1 MRLSLALILA
11 LSPLAIST
19 LAAAQEVDCEN
30 AMAQVDLTFCAE
42 QDWVAVDADLNEA
55 YQAAMA
61 MMKDIDAG
69 LPKDQQG
76 AATYLREG
84 QRAWIS
90 FRDASCA
97 AEGYIMHGG
106 SGEPMLIYGCY
117 ARLTEARAADLWR
130 VTEEY

>member
-1 MRLSLALILA
+1 MRLLFALILA
-11 LSPLAIST
+11 FPT
-19 LAAAQEVDCEN
+19 LAGAQEVDCEN
-30 AMAQVDLTFCAE
+30 AVAQVEMTYCAE
-42 QDWVAVDADLNEA
+42 QDWLAADEDLNEA

-69 LPKDQQG
+69 LPQDQQG
-76 AATYLREG
+76 AATYLRDG
-84 QRAWIS
+84 QRAWIA

-117 ARLTEARAADLWR
+117 ARLTEARAIDLWMIA
-130 VTEEY
+130 EPY